1 MLTCGNRWSS
11 ASPLIVPTA
20 RATKKVRR
28 NLKHHWL
35 MMGIK
40 ITPSKESR
48 LMTVIEMIPQNQAVG
63 RNEYRKVIRTI
74 IVKLLR
80 LINDFQLPLKKVTLL

>member
-1 MLTCGNRWSS
+1 
-11 ASPLIVPTA
+11 
-20 RATKKVRR
+20 
-28 NLKHHWL
+28 

-63 RNEYRKVIRTI
+63 RNEHRQVIRTAP
-74 IVKLLR
+74 VKLLR
-80 LINDFQLPLKKVTLL
+80 LINDFRLSFKKTTFL

>member
-1 MLTCGNRWSS
+1 
-11 ASPLIVPTA
+11 
-20 RATKKVRR
+20 
-28 NLKHHWL
+28 

-63 RNEYRKVIRTI
+63 RNEYRKVVRKTL
-74 IVKLLR
+74 VKFF
-80 LINDFQLPLKKVTLL
+80 NTD

>member
-1 MLTCGNRWSS
+1 
-11 ASPLIVPTA
+11 
-20 RATKKVRR
+20 
-28 NLKHHWL
+28 

-74 IVKLLR
+74 LVKLLR
-80 LINDFQLPLKKVTLL
+80 LINDFQLS

>member
-1 MLTCGNRWSS
+1 
-11 ASPLIVPTA
+11 
-20 RATKKVRR
+20 
-28 NLKHHWL
+28 

-63 RNEYRKVIRTI
+63 RNGYRKLIRII
-74 IVKLLR
+74 IVKL
-80 LINDFQLPLKKVTLL
+80 

>member
-1 MLTCGNRWSS
+1 
-11 ASPLIVPTA
+11 
-20 RATKKVRR
+20 
-28 NLKHHWL
+28 

-74 IVKLLR
+74 LVKLLR
-80 LINDFQLPLKKVTLL
+80 LINDFQLSLKKVTFL